1 MTNRGF
7 VRAGAWRSVLGWL
20 TQVVGGEATAIL
32 QRAGI
37 TEELPPDGL
46 VAFEAGVGVLEEAA
60 RVSRRDDVGIRYGS
74 QLPWADLGVLGYVV
88 LNAPTVGA
96 AIAHLRRYFAIQQT
110 AGVISLEVEDTTAH
124 LRYALRQ
131 PPHDPARQHAQAILA
146 MLVRLVREGARD
158 PAWAPMEVTLPHGP
172 PTQPTDAYK
181 FFNAP
186 IRYGA
191 EVASLVFPADVLRR
205 AMPTADAGLFPILV
219 RHADECLAKLPA
231 LDDDTLGE
239 VRRLVASMLGNTTIT
254 IEDVAARMTTS
265 VRTVQRQL
273 QVHGQSFKH
282 LVDDVRATMAQRHL
296 ADPQVTMTEAAF
308 LLGYSDLSSFSR
320 AFRRWTGTTAQEYR
334 RAHAS

>member
-1 MTNRGF
+1 MTSRGF
-7 VRAGAWRSVLGWL
+7 VRGGAWRSVFDWL
-20 TQVVGGEATAIL
+20 TQIVGNEATAIL
-32 QRAGI
+32 KSAGI
-37 TEELPPDGL
+37 TEELAPDSL
-46 VAFEAGVGVLEEAA
+46 VAFDAGVAVLEETA
-60 RVSRRDDVGIRYGS
+60 RISRHDDVGVRFAN
-74 QLPWADLGVLGYVV
+74 QLPWADLGVLGYVL

-110 AGVISLEVEDTTAH
+110 AGVFALEVEDTTAH

-131 PPHDPARQHAQAILA
+131 PPHDPARQHALAILA

-158 PAWAPMEVTLPHGP
+158 AAWAPTEVTLPHAP
-172 PTQPTDAYK
+172 PTQPADALA
-181 FFNAP
+181 FFGAP
-186 IRYGA
+186 IRYHA
-191 EVASLVFPADVLRR
+191 EVASLVFPAEVLRR

-231 LDDDTLGE
+231 PGDDTLGE

-273 QVHGQSFKH
+273 QEHGHSFKH
-282 LVDDVRATMAQRHL
+282 LVDDVRATMAQRHV
-296 ADPQVTMTEAAF
+296 ADPQVSMTEAAF

-320 AFRRWTGTTAQEYR
+320 AFRRWTGQSAQEYR
-334 RAHAS
+334 RAHAP